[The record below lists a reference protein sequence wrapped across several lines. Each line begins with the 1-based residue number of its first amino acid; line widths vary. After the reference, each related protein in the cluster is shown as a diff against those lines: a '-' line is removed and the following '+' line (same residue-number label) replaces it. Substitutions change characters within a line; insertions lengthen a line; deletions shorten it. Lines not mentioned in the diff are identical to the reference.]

1 MRTLR
6 ITLSTADGTF
16 HSADRALA
24 HSDRVVRD
32 SLLGI
37 DWLSGGDAVVLYR
50 IEAESAADIET
61 QLDDIESVHGY
72 DVTHED
78 GDTFSVFLHIA
89 GEDPL
94 ASLFDLVERNAL
106 LIDRPLV
113 FNDDGIALRVVG
125 TESSFQ
131 SAMAE
136 VPADVNLTIESTSG
150 YAPGEQTL
158 RTQLTARQQEA
169 VETAMELGYYETPR
183 QVTYEDIAEA
193 LDCAPSTANELLRRA
208 EGKLVSSVFEV

>member
-24 HSDRVVRD
+24 NSDTIVRD

-37 DWLSGGDAVVLYR
+37 DWLSSGDAVVLYR
-50 IEAESAADIET
+50 LEAESEADIEN
-61 QLDDIESVHGY
+61 QLEDIDSIHGY
-72 DVTHED
+72 DVTEEEED
-78 GDTFSVFLHIA
+78 TYSVFLHLA

-113 FNDDGIALRVVG
+113 FNEHGIALRVVG
-125 TESSFQ
+125 TESAFQ

-136 VPADVNLTIESTSG
+136 IPEDVDLRIESTSG
-150 YAPGEQTL
+150 YAPGEQSL
-158 RTQLTARQQEA
+158 RTQLTGRQQEA
-169 VETAMELGYYETPR
+169 VQTAIDLGYYETPR

-208 EGKLVSSVFEV
+208 EGKLVRSVFEA